1 VVRKRQTHLDRKLGR
16 EWRIDRLGAV
26 LRFAYSD
33 SDAAQLLEEMRRLS
47 GEIGAIEWETTFAG
61 DPDYAYPLVLAVQKK
76 LRQGLEILRDGQP
89 GYDVWHLPKVGRYLT
104 KWGDKYRSTSI
115 GSADDAFLHKCA
127 DLLSGPDGWRLVPC
141 SEDRCE
147 NFIVKRK
154 KGAYCAEHGSSAA
167 RSGRFQKRL
176 NALLSPADKRK
187 RRRKLYELQM
197 RRRGVPA
204 AVIRTS
210 HRRWL
215 EKEKGNSDG

>member
-1 VVRKRQTHLDRKLGR
+1 MRKGQSRGARNPGR

-33 SDAAQLLEEMRRLS
+33 LDAAQLLAEMRRLS
-47 GEIGAIEWETTFAG
+47 REIGAIEWETTFAG
-61 DPDYAYPLVLAVQKK
+61 DPDYAYPLVLEVKRK
-76 LRQGLEILRDGQP
+76 LREGLEILRDGEP
-89 GYDVWHLPKVGRYLT
+89 GYDVWQLPKVGRYLT
-104 KWGDKYRSTSI
+104 KMGDEYTSTSS

-127 DLLSGPDGWRLVPC
+127 DLLSGPDGWRLMPC
-141 SEDRCE
+141 SEDGCQ

-154 KGAYCAEHGSSAA
+154 KGTYCTEHGSSAA
-167 RSGRFQKRL
+167 RSGRFHKRL

-197 RRRGVPA
+197 KRKGVPA

-215 EKEKGNSDG
+215 QKEKVSSDG